1 MRDWK
6 LQLIIIDVSTLWKWI
21 FLSKES
27 MTLNVRLSPIKRIS
41 FRMKDYG

>member
-6 LQLIIIDVSTLWKWI
+6 FQLMRINVSTLWQWI
-21 FLSKES
+21 LLSKPS

-41 FRMKDYG
+41 FGMKDYG